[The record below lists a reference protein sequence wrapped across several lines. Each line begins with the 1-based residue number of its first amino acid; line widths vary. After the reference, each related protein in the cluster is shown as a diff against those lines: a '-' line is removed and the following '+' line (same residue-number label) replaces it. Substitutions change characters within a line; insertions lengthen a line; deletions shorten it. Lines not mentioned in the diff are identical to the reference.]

1 SFDPQVV
8 TVDEITEKIEQL
20 GYGVVTEQV
29 EFDVFGMTC
38 AACSTRIEKVL
49 NKQDGV
55 TRATVNLATES
66 ATVEFNPA
74 VISEQELIQR
84 IRKLGYDAKVK
95 SDAVERKAHKEQ
107 QINALRAKLIVAAI
121 LSLPL

>member
-1 SFDPQVV
+1 MEKEKQITLGITGMTCAACSNRIEKSLNKIAGVTARVNLATEKATISFDPQVV

-74 VISEQELIQR
+74 VISER
-84 IRKLGYDAKVK
+84 
-95 SDAVERKAHKEQ
+95 
-107 QINALRAKLIVAAI
+107 N
-121 LSLPL
+121 